1 MHAKHSLKSGGKKRR
16 NNLKTVGST
25 MVNTISLLSSLL
37 FSLHF
42 GGDWILVVLEKK
54 MPSPILPPTPLLTTL
69 IIHFLSTRF
78 SHQPNT
84 SCSNFELQKPPR
96 MKVSNTI
103 YPCYLPSILQNKVY
117 PWKRQLTLA
126 PSLVL
131 MIYISSQSLSMVVS
145 SSKWDEE
152 YASNE

>member
-1 MHAKHSLKSGGKKRR
+1 M
-16 NNLKTVGST
+16 KTVGSR
-25 MVNTISLLSSLL
+25 MVNTINPLSSLL

-42 GGDWILVVLEKK
+42 GGDWILVVPEKK
-54 MPSPILPPTPLLTTL
+54 MPGPILPPPLPTTL
-69 IIHFLSTRF
+69 IINFLSTRF

-103 YPCYLPSILQNKVY
+103 YPCYLPSILQNKVD

-131 MIYISSQSLSMVVS
+131 MIYISSQPLSMVVS
-145 SSKWDEE
+145 TSKWDEE